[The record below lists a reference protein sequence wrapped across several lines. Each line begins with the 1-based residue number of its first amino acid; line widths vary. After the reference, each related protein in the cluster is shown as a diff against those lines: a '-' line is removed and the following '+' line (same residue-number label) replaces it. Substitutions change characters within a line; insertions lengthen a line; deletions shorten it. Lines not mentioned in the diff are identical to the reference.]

1 MLFDWV
7 KAQTWWRY
15 VRPMIED
22 GLHVIVHVQDMPPG
36 LETHVTHV
44 PTGGVVHIEQCPAH
58 AWHIAMALSPVL
70 ASGPDGPVGRA
81 WPVTT
86 NDELN

>member
-1 MLFDWV
+1 MS
-7 KAQTWWRY
+7 
-15 VRPMIED
+15 
-22 GLHVIVHVQDMPPG
+22 
-36 LETHVTHV
+36 

-70 ASGPDGPVGRA
+70 ASGPDGPVGGA